1 MADLKINEDEFLR
14 NFLRD
19 YRGTRKTY
27 KQSTSV
33 DETTRQILNKVRV
46 LTEEMTQNPTD
57 NKNEVVINKK
67 DEKFMEF
74 SNNITKFVGAL
85 KTDEK
90 AMIVY
95 PKEGDVVFNGVITD
109 MNNLKFQFRYN
120 DQSGGLYI
128 WADSMLLTKE
138 VTEKLA
144 KLAVIREQ
152 WKDYWANNISAY

>member
-1 MADLKINEDEFLR
+1 MILNED
-14 NFLRD
+14 N
-19 YRGTRKTY
+19 YTR
-27 KQSTSV
+27 
-33 DETTRQILNKVRV
+33 EWLNKIRRLNESVN
-46 LTEEMTQNPTD
+46 ENPTE
-57 NKNEVVINKK
+57 KTSEIVINRS

-74 SNNITKFVGAL
+74 SRNITQFVGAL

-95 PKEGDVVFNGVITD
+95 PNESDVIFNGVITD

-138 VTEKLA
+138 ISEKLA
-144 KLAVIREQ
+144 KLVIIRDQ
-152 WKDYWANNISAY
+152 WKEYWANNISQYESN

>member
-1 MADLKINEDEFLR
+1 MILNED
-14 NFLRD
+14 N
-19 YRGTRKTY
+19 YTR
-27 KQSTSV
+27 
-33 DETTRQILNKVRV
+33 EWLNKIRRLNESVN
-46 LTEEMTQNPTD
+46 ENPTE
-57 NKNEVVINKK
+57 KTSEIVINRS

-74 SNNITKFVGAL
+74 SRNITQFVGAL

-95 PKEGDVVFNGVITD
+95 PNESDVIFNGVITD

-138 VTEKLA
+138 ISEKLA
-144 KLAVIREQ
+144 KLVIIRDQ
-152 WKDYWANNISAY
+152 WKEYWANNISQYQSN

>member
-1 MADLKINEDEFLR
+1 MMLNED
-14 NFLRD
+14 N
-19 YRGTRKTY
+19 YTR
-27 KQSTSV
+27 
-33 DETTRQILNKVRV
+33 EWLNKIRRLNESVN
-46 LTEEMTQNPTD
+46 ENPTE
-57 NKNEVVINKK
+57 KTSEIVINRS

-74 SNNITKFVGAL
+74 SRNITQFVGAL

-95 PKEGDVVFNGVITD
+95 PNESDVIFNGVITD

-138 VTEKLA
+138 ISEKLA
-144 KLAVIREQ
+144 KLVIIRDQ
-152 WKDYWANNISAY
+152 WKEYWANNISQYQSN